1 MARATIMM
9 LVFPLVSL
17 FLFARRQDSPL
28 IFILVLE
35 EKQNRKHGAIF
46 GLGRVLSLIQCRG
59 AGYIDFAQVRVAEV
73 IES

>member
-1 MARATIMM
+1 MPKLSMNSAK
-9 LVFPLVSL
+9 FNGWN
-17 FLFARRQDSPL
+17 
-28 IFILVLE
+28 E
-35 EKQNRKHGAIF
+35 EKQNRKHRAIF